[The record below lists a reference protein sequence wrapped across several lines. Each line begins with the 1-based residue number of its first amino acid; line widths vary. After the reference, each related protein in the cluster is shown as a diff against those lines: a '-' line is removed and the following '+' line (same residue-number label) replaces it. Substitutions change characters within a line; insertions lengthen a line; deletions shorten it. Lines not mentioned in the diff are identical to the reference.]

1 MIRKFYKLRHYV
13 YIIIGLLLIFFIFNR
28 DTLSNKNFAELQDV
42 LNNIKNVEQFFDNLE
57 EKKSRITIDTY
68 VSPEPCINCPG
79 ENGSAVIIL
88 VSK

>member
-13 YIIIGLLLIFFIFNR
+13 YIMIGLLLIFFIFNR
-28 DTLSNKNFAELQDV
+28 DTLSNKNFAHFQDV
-42 LNNIKNVEQFFDNLE
+42 LNNIKNVEQFFDDLE
-57 EKKSRITIDTY
+57 EKKTRITIDTY

>member
-1 MIRKFYKLRHYV
+1 M
-13 YIIIGLLLIFFIFNR
+13 IGLLLIFFIFNR
-28 DTLSNKNFAELQDV
+28 DTLSNKNFAHLQDV
-42 LNNIKNVEQFFDNLE
+42 LNNIKNVEQFFDDLE
-57 EKKSRITIDTY
+57 EKKTRINIDTY